1 MAADSTMDTESP
13 PGLVTGRPDAGVAFI
28 AGGSGA
34 LGRAIALQLA
44 HEGSDIAFTYRR
56 NEAAAIRLA
65 RDVTALGRRVSFAAV
80 TLEDAASVAG
90 FVARVRVEL
99 GAIQSVIYSSGP
111 SLRLEAIA
119 DIEPS
124 RWAEVM
130 NADINGCFNL
140 VQQTLPSVREC
151 RGAYVAIITAAVDRY
166 PARDALSAVPKAAIE
181 LLIRGLAK
189 EEGRHG
195 VRANCVAPGWID
207 AGVGQHMLQHELSA
221 DAAARVVKSIPLRRL
236 GTPEDVA
243 SITRFL
249 LSSAAGYISG
259 QTIAVDGG
267 MQV

>member
-1 MAADSTMDTESP
+1 
-13 PGLVTGRPDAGVAFI
+13 
-28 AGGSGA
+28 
-34 LGRAIALQLA
+34 
-44 HEGSDIAFTYRR
+44 
-56 NEAAAIRLA
+56 
-65 RDVTALGRRVSFAAV
+65 
-80 TLEDAASVAG
+80 
-90 FVARVRVEL
+90 
-99 GAIQSVIYSSGP
+99 
-111 SLRLEAIA
+111 
-119 DIEPS
+119 
-124 RWAEVM
+124 
-130 NADINGCFNL
+130 
-140 VQQTLPSVREC
+140 
-151 RGAYVAIITAAVDRY
+151 VAIITAAVDRY